1 MPAGCREHL
10 IIFTRYPQAGK
21 TKTRLIPALGAQGA
35 AELQRRMTEHVLTTA
50 LALSQSRAM
59 TIEIAY
65 AGGNLEL
72 MQNWIGPGLKC
83 RPQSEGD
90 IGQRMRCA
98 LSDAFEAGHERVMI
112 IGSDVPGITAS
123 IIRRAF
129 DDLQTHDIVLGPA
142 EDGGYY
148 LIGMHRRAA
157 ATASA
162 ALFASV
168 HWSSADVLS
177 QTLGIAARLGLRFS
191 LVDTLP
197 DIDRPEDLVHLGHS
211 LQPERSTAKI
221 SVIIPTLNE
230 ADQIAATLSDLSRM
244 AEVETIVVDGGSR
257 DATADLAEALGARVL
272 RNAPSRA
279 AQMNAGA
286 AAASGDIL
294 IFLHADT
301 QLPKKFHHA
310 VSQSTQ
316 QRGFT
321 AGAFSLR
328 IDSGLWGLRIIE
340 RVANWRSRVLGM
352 PYGDQAIFL
361 PRRLFFQIGGYQDM
375 PIMEDFEFV
384 RRLRRLGKLVIRSE
398 CVQTSARRWLT
409 LGIFKTWLT
418 NQLMIA
424 GYFLGISPQH
434 LATWY
439 RRDRGKVRG

>member
-1 MPAGCREHL
+1 MPSGCREHL
-10 IIFTRYPQAGK
+10 MIFTRYPEPGK

-35 AELQRRMTEHVLTTA
+35 AELQRRMTEHI
-50 LALSQSRAM
+50 LAMAGPLSQSRLL
-59 TIEIAY
+59 TIEIRY
-65 AGGNLEL
+65 EGGSLEL
-72 MQNWIGPGLKC
+72 MQDWIGPGLKY
-83 RPQSEGD
+83 RSQSAGD
-90 IGQRMRCA
+90 IGRRMGCA
-98 LSDAFEAGHERVMI
+98 LTDAFEAGHERVMI
-112 IGSDVPGITAS
+112 IGSDVPGITAN
-123 IIRRAF
+123 IIRQAF

-162 ALFASV
+162 ALFAGV

-177 QTLGIAARLGLRFS
+177 QTLDIAARLGLRFS
-191 LVDTLP
+191 LVNTLP
-197 DIDRPEDLVHLGHS
+197 DIDRPEDLVHLSHS

-230 ADQIAATLSDLSRM
+230 ADQIVTTLSDLSRM
-244 AEVETIVVDGGSR
+244 VDVETIVVDGGSR
-257 DATADLAEALGARVL
+257 DATADLAETMGAKVL
-272 RNAPSRA
+272 RREPSRA

-286 AAASGDIL
+286 AAASGDIF

-301 QLPKKFHHA
+301 RLPQKFHQA
-310 VSQSTQ
+310 VWQSTQ
-316 QRGFT
+316 QKGFT

-328 IDSGLWGLRIIE
+328 IDSAARGLRIIQ

-361 PRRLFFQIGGYQDM
+361 PRRLFFDLGGYRDM
-375 PIMEDFEFV
+375 PIMEDFDFV
-384 RRLRRLGKLVIRSE
+384 RRLRRLGKLVILPE
-398 CVQTSARRWLT
+398 CVRTSARRWLT
-409 LGIFKTWLT
+409 LGLIRTWLT
-418 NQLMIA
+418 NQLIIA

-439 RRDRGKVRG
+439 RRDRGKARG